1 MIRLSIGSQQVWL
14 RPTIAIGLGGES
26 TVARISA
33 TALARNLPDLAAAGA
48 R

>member
-1 MIRLSIGSQQVWL
+1 MIHLSIGSQQVWL
-14 RPTIAIGLGGES
+14 HPTVAIGLDGEY

-33 TALARNLPDLAAAGA
+33 TALARNMRDLAAAGA